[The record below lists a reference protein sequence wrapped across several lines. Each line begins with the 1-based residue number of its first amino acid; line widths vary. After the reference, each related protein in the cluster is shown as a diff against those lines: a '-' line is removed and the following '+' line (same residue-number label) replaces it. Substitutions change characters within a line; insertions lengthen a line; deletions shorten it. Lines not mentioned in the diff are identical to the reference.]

1 MKKGKTLALVALGL
15 TAGLVLGSVGVSYAA
30 TDTESTSPV
39 VCAGARMGQSIRD
52 AGARLID
59 IVADLTGLSVEDV
72 QAERAEGASV
82 ADIAEAN
89 GVATEDII
97 AKALDE
103 RKAILD
109 AKVADGTIPQERA
122 DLAYDR
128 MTERLSD
135 RVTTDETGRPEW
147 AGLGGG
153 MGGGQ
158 GGRGGMGSGGG
169 QGGMGLRDGSCATT
183 L

>member
-1 MKKGKTLALVALGL
+1 VKKGKTLALVALGL

-30 TDTESTSPV
+30 TGTESTSPA

-52 AGARLID
+52 AGARLVD
-59 IVADLTGLSVEDV
+59 VVADLTGLSVEDV

-89 GVATEDII
+89 GVSTEEVV

-109 AKVADGTIPQERA
+109 AKVADGTITQEQA
-122 DLAYDR
+122 DLAYEQ
-128 MTERLSD
+128 MTERLTY

-147 AGLGGG
+147 AGQ
-153 MGGGQ
+153 GGGQ
-158 GGRGGMGSGGG
+158 GGRGGMGGG